1 MLSIIVPVRDES
13 NTIREVFDYFN
24 DNLRN
29 INYEVLIIND
39 YSKDDT
45 LEKTKN
51 LINNYKTL
59 KSLIIPLKVLEEQ

>member
-51 LINNYKTL
+51 LINLRLN
-59 KSLIIPLKVLEEQ
+59 LIIPLKVLEEQ